1 MDLLK
6 NYQNLNKS
14 CFKISSK
21 VNIYLLLLTINFITY
36 SIYAVLSR
44 YNILF
49 IEILINLNFIIFFYF
64 YRKYPNNNLRL
75 DIDFKIKEIIFFI
88 FLLLGLF
95 IILSKELNLP
105 LFADEIAT
113 TRRAS
118 RTPFFASFLFL
129 DLFNI
134 NFLKEIPLKY
144 IIHF

>member
-75 DIDFKIKEIIFFI
+75 DIDFKIKEIIFFY
-88 FLLLGLF
+88 FF
-95 IILSKELNLP
+95 IIGSLH
-105 LFADEIAT
+105 
-113 TRRAS
+113 
-118 RTPFFASFLFL
+118 
-129 DLFNI
+129 
-134 NFLKEIPLKY
+134 Y
-144 IIHF
+144 II